1 MHEGHGAADDNNDH
15 GGRGSAMLS
24 QLKGVGAFALGVLLL
39 VGITVLALGVISGG
53 AWLAAKIY
61 PIVSVISAMA
71 LALSLL
77 VLIPMTLF
85 ERTREAGASG
95 LMIASVIFGAS
106 LWLWSLV
113 FTYETWGVIAVFI
126 GKFLFG
132 VGIVPVAMLA
142 ALVNGLWSILGQ
154 LFLGLVLTFGT
165 RFLAAWIAAR
175 EDARRHRF

>member
-1 MHEGHGAADDNNDH
+1 
-15 GGRGSAMLS
+15 MLRCELPH
-24 QLKGVGAFALGVLLL
+24 Q
-39 VGITVLALGVISGG
+39 
-53 AWLAAKIY
+53 AWLFPAHT
-61 PIVSVISAMA
+61 AMRRVPTA
-71 LALSLL
+71 DSEKPSFAPRATWTLLSLL
-77 VLIPMTLF
+77 VLLPMTLF

-95 LMIASVIFGAS
+95 LMMASVVFGAS

-113 FTYETWGVIAVFI
+113 FTYEIWGGIAVFI
-126 GKFLFG
+126 GLFLFG